1 MTILNFV
8 TQEQLDS
15 LDMDD
20 PQSAFMNLVN
30 FAQRSF
36 SAQTSKLDL
45 DERNDYEKREE
56 IRYSFMNVIA
66 ASGKRLEIE
75 PFFSMNVPRYSS
87 FNDGEFRD
95 FKHDLDNYVTQIMLD
110 NSMKSRK
117 NSVEILPQSK
127 DKIRSYVHGLRDC
140 IEKSNMQGAKRKTL
154 LDKLDA
160 FEKELEK
167 RRINILAVALVS
179 FEVLGIPGSVWGSID
194 IVHKLVNSVM
204 QEVAEAKVTEEQTR
218 SIAAPSAPKALLP
231 PRAEDKKASTPA
243 WQKKTPTPD
252 LDEEIPF

>member
-20 PQSAFMNLVN
+20 PQAAFMNLVN

-45 DERNDYEKREE
+45 DERNDYQKREE
-56 IRYSFMNVIA
+56 IRHNFMNVMA
-66 ASGKRLEIE
+66 ASAKRLEIE
-75 PFFSMNVPRYSS
+75 PFVSMDVPRQSN
-87 FNDGEFRD
+87 FNENEFRN
-95 FKHDLDNYVTQIMLD
+95 FKDDLDNYVTQIMLD
-110 NSMKSRK
+110 NSMKSKK

-127 DKIRSYVHGLRDC
+127 DKIRTYVHSLREC
-140 IEKSNMQGAKRKTL
+140 VEKSNMQGAKRKAL

-167 RRINILAVALVS
+167 RRVNILAVALVS
-179 FEVLGIPGSVWGSID
+179 FEVLGIPGSLWGSAEIA
-194 IVHKLVNSVM
+194 HKLINNVM
-204 QEVAEAKVTEEQTR
+204 QEVAEARVIDQQTR
-218 SIAAPSAPKALLP
+218 SIAAPSVPKALSP
-231 PRAEDKKASTPA
+231 PRSEDMKASTPA
-243 WQKKTPTPD
+243 WKKQPTPSD
-252 LDEEIPF
+252 LDDEIPF

>member
-45 DERNDYEKREE
+45 EERNDYEKREG
-56 IRYSFMNVIA
+56 IRHNFMNVVA
-66 ASGKRLEIE
+66 TSAKRLGIE
-75 PFFSMNVPRYSS
+75 PFVSMDIPRHSE
-87 FNDGEFRD
+87 FNDSKFRN
-95 FKHDLDNYVTQIMLD
+95 FKDDLDSYVTQIMLD
-110 NSMKSRK
+110 NSMKSKK

-127 DKIRSYVHGLRDC
+127 DKIRSYVHGLREC
-140 IEKSNMQGAKRKTL
+140 IEKSNMHGAKRKAL
-154 LDKLDA
+154 LDKLDV

-167 RRINILAVALVS
+167 RRVNVLAVALII
-179 FEVLGIPGSVWGSID
+179 FEVLGILGTVWASID
-194 IVHKLVNSVM
+194 IVHKLVNNVM
-204 QEVAEAKVTEEQTR
+204 QEVAEAKVAEEQTR
-218 SIAAPSAPKALLP
+218 SIAAPSVPKALSP
-231 PRAEDKKASTPA
+231 PRSEEKNASTPA
-243 WQKKTPTPD
+243 WKKKAPTPD
-252 LDEEIPF
+252 LDDEIPF

>member
-20 PQSAFMNLVN
+20 PQSAFINLVN

-56 IRYSFMNVIA
+56 IRHNFMNVIA
-66 ASGKRLEIE
+66 ASAKRLEIE
-75 PFFSMNVPRYSS
+75 PFVSMNVPRHSS
-87 FNDGEFRD
+87 FNESEFRN
-95 FKHDLDNYVTQIMLD
+95 FKDDLDNYITQIMLD

-140 IEKSNMQGAKRKTL
+140 VEKSTMQGAKRKTL
-154 LDKLDA
+154 LDKLNS

-167 RRINILAVALVS
+167 QRVNILAVALVS
-179 FEVLGIPGSVWGSID
+179 FEILGIPGAVWASAD
-194 IVHKLVNSVM
+194 IAHKLISNVM
-204 QEVAEAKVTEEQTR
+204 QEVAEARVIEQQTR
-218 SIAAPSAPKALLP
+218 SIAATSTPKALSP
-231 PRAEDKKASTPA
+231 PRSEDNKASTPA
-243 WQKKTPTPD
+243 WKKKTPTSE
-252 LDEEIPF
+252 LDDEIPF